1 MAEIPSLYAQRP
13 IVLRH
18 HKAAMYYPFIESL
31 AYTVVDIPITFV
43 IQGVF
48 SVLLYFLVDLQR
60 TASQFLS
67 VVSCPQ
73 IFAADL
79 IFLFDSIFF
88 LVVFTMTTAMKAFF
102 RLVAAAFKEES
113 SATSVAGIG
122 VLVFSLYTG
131 YTIPRLSIPGAL
143 RWITYL
149 NVGCR
154 IVFQV
159 PR

>member
-1 MAEIPSLYAQRP
+1 MAEIPSLFAQRP

-31 AYTVVDIPITFV
+31 AYTVVDIPITFM

-48 SVLLYFLVDLQR
+48 SVLLYFLVGLQR
-60 TASQFLS
+60 TPAQFLLVFS
-67 VVSCPQ
+67 LYKIPPQ
-73 IFAADL
+73 IL
-79 IFLFDSIFF
+79 TSPDSIFF
-88 LVVFTMTTAMKAFF
+88 LIVFTMTTAMKAFF

-149 NVGCR
+149 NVGC
-154 IVFQV
+154 IFIF
-159 PR
+159 